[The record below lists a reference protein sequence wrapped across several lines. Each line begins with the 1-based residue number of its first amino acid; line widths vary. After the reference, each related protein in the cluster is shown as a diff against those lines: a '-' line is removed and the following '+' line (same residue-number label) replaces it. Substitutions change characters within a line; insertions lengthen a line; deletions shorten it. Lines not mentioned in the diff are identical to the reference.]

1 MKTQRP
7 VSGETIP
14 DGWCGEL
21 WDDVHACELSG
32 GTGVRVNRTPNGTT
46 VSALR
51 NSSGGSGGSGGQNYT
66 GYFKVIDASE
76 KKEDG
81 TITLKIKVVDGSDT
95 AATICGFALV
105 NGYIREISATT
116 IEISDKSTRTAYL
129 YLNAVEEME
138 SDGVTPKTPVFE
150 IVNQK
155 LLNGTQINRALI
167 ATIKIENEAMQII
180 QQCYGVPN
188 VFIWGIC

>member
-7 VSGETIP
+7 VSGEQIP
-14 DGWCGEL
+14 AGWFGDF

-32 GTGVRVNRTPNGTT
+32 GPGVRVNRTPNGTT
-46 VSALR
+46 VTAIPGP
-51 NSSGGSGGSGGQNYT
+51 SGGSGGGWQSYA
-66 GYFKVIDASE
+66 GYFKVINASE

-81 TITLKIKVVDGSDT
+81 TVTLKIKVVDGSDT
-95 AATICGFALV
+95 AATLCGFALV
-105 NGYIREISATT
+105 NGYIREVSAAT

-129 YLNAVEEME
+129 YLNAVEETE

-188 VFIWGIC
+188 VFIWGMC

>member
-14 DGWCGEL
+14 DGWFGEL

-32 GTGVRVNRTPNGTT
+32 GPGVRVNRTPNGTT

-51 NSSGGSGGSGGQNYT
+51 NSSGGSGGGMIYN

-81 TITLKIKVVDGSDT
+81 TITLKIKVVDGSDVSDPL
-95 AATICGFALV
+95 CGFALV
-105 NGYIREISATT
+105 NGYIREVSTTT
-116 IEISDKSTRTAYL
+116 IEISDKSDRTAYL
-129 YLNAVEEME
+129 YLNAVEETE

-188 VFIWGIC
+188 VFIWGMC

>member
-14 DGWCGEL
+14 DGWFGDF

-32 GTGVRVNRTPNGTT
+32 GPGVRVNRSPNGTT

-51 NSSGGSGGSGGQNYT
+51 NSSGGSGGVQIYN
-66 GYFKVIDASE
+66 GYFKVVDASE
-76 KKEDG
+76 KEDG
-81 TITLKIKVVDGSDT
+81 TVTLKIKIVDGADAS
-95 AATICGFALV
+95 ASLCGFALV
-105 NGYIREISATT
+105 NGYIREVSTTT
-116 IEISDKSTRTAYL
+116 IEISDKSARTAYL
-129 YLNAVEEME
+129 YLNAVEETE

-167 ATIKIENEAMQII
+167 ATIKIENDAMQIV
-180 QQCYGVPN
+180 QQCHGVPN
-188 VFIWGIC
+188 VFIWGMC